1 MEPRQRAYLL
11 IVHALKRRRW
21 LFFYLGHIPRYANII
36 KSIAMNAYQHPLG
49 TCSSR
54 SRRKQDAW
62 YMASSVILAGVLQII
77 AAPSA
82 ASQVIYDLNSDWS
95 NTQNPNGPWSYN
107 YNNSPITVFQTF
119 WWGQAGWGNNYL
131 GDGGILKGS
140 SPAGMLDPF
149 GQVTP
154 PANDWQPGDVMLHA
168 LSIPYGGDS
177 TFLNVTWTSPGDGS
191 ISINGRAW
199 DGQIFPGRD
208 VSWSLSVGGQTLAQ
222 RSSVFGLYRTD
233 TAAQFASNLWG
244 SQSLDTIPV
253 TQGEV
258 VEFLVAAQTYYGQF
272 VGLDETIAFTPVPEP
287 TSALLLLL
295 GWPLFAGFANTLKR
309 HIDRK

>member
-1 MEPRQRAYLL
+1 M
-11 IVHALKRRRW
+11 VVD
-21 LFFYLGHIPRYANII
+21 LGLDFAFPLWNKPVPQYETLTNGIT
-36 KSIAMNAYQHPLG
+36 MNAYQHSLY
-49 TCSSR
+49 THSYR
-54 SRRKQDAW
+54 SRKKQNAR
-62 YMASSVILAGVLQII
+62 YMASSVLIAGMLHII
-77 AAPSA
+77 TAPSA
-82 ASQVIYDLNSDWS
+82 VGQVIYDLNSDWS

-107 YNNSPITVFQTF
+107 YNDSPITVFQTF

-140 SPAGMLDPF
+140 SPAGMVDPF

-177 TFLNVTWTSPGDGS
+177 TFLNVTWTSPGNGS
-191 ISINGRAW
+191 ISIGGRAW
-199 DGQIFPGRD
+199 DGQIFSGRD
-208 VSWSLSVGGQTLAQ
+208 VSWSLSVGGQILAH

-233 TAAQFASNLWG
+233 AAAQFAANLSG
-244 SQSLDTIPV
+244 PQSLDTIPV

-272 VGLDETIAFTPVPEP
+272 VGLDETITFTPVPEP
-287 TSALLLLL
+287 TPVLLLLVGL
-295 GWPLFAGFANTLKR
+295 IAYARFPVR
-309 HIDRK
+309 